1 MSVSQ
6 ADKAKKL
13 RALHEAPRA
22 FVIPNPW
29 DAGSARMLAGLGYE
43 ALATSSGAKAGV
55 LGKRDGKV
63 TREEALANAR
73 AIAEAVDVPVIGD
86 LEKGFGDSPDA
97 AAETIRQ
104 AASVGL
110 VGGSIEDATG
120 NKDKALFDI
129 GVAAERVAAAAKAA
143 ELAPEDAAVQSTVAD
158 IYLAQAAAALEAR
171 ARDDE
176 KKTIVTG
183 AYLVD
188 AERLEGRV
196 RAAHIR
202 ERMRALGPTVR
213 LDLGKQA
220 EGKGAGFAAPEG
232 E

>member
-1 MSVSQ
+1 MTTPEKGQLVT
-6 ADKAKKL
+6 AN
-13 RALHEAPRA
+13 RR
-22 FVIPNPW
+22 
-29 DAGSARMLAGLGYE
+29 
-43 ALATSSGAKAGV
+43 
-55 LGKRDGKV
+55 RDGIAGFL
-63 TREEALANAR
+63 TRGGDWSEVIDGAVLAL
-73 AIAEAVDVPVIGD
+73 EP
-86 LEKGFGDSPDA
+86 L
-97 AAETIRQ
+97 
-104 AASVGL
+104 
-110 VGGSIEDATG
+110 
-120 NKDKALFDI
+120 
-129 GVAAERVAAAAKAA
+129 
-143 ELAPEDAAVQSTVAD
+143 
-158 IYLAQAAAALEAR
+158 AAAALEAR